1 MFTSMQTSDRATSP
15 ESIPVSSA
23 PTTDHPSA
31 STCGDHLISR
41 TQSDRLLMPS
51 GVRGVALLSLG
62 SALATAGAAP
72 PCQSGHRLPAG
83 RVRTTRRSNP
93 SGALTTLRTPF
104 PQVGAASV
112 ASTCPRLPTRRLVT
126 TPCVPRSG
134 ASGLGQ
140 VEMPSTMTTAPAL
153 KGGATENVRAIDNR
167 TQRVATLPVARAPQR
182 VRPMRSMPTD
192 SRLVSSGRARCGAEG
207 CSVHGHTVAR
217 AADAFLRRKGKAV
230 AHTGRFTTPPVEAAE
245 AHCRH
250 LWVIAWKDGQL
261 TTDEDT
267 LMCGCEA
274 VVFETMKADATEEVR
289 NAMSQR
295 RGFESP
301 QFDRRLREL
310 RGKVVR
316 FRQRLPQPDPTPAG
330 PAQMKKAA

>member
-1 MFTSMQTSDRATSP
+1 MQSLFPPTCSPNLRTTTDPTSFRANRA
-15 ESIPVSSA
+15 ESTRLGSA
-23 PTTDHPSA
+23 PTTDNLSRHVAWPLMVDSSTHQLSDSSPGGPGILFSGA
-31 STCGDHLISR
+31 SPA
-41 TQSDRLLMPS
+41 PS
-51 GVRGVALLSLG
+51 GLAPW
-62 SALATAGAAP
+62 SA
-72 PCQSGHRLPAG
+72 CDHRRIRHP
-83 RVRTTRRSNP
+83 RR
-93 SGALTTLRTPF
+93 
-104 PQVGAASV
+104 V
-112 ASTCPRLPTRRLVT
+112 ASHV
-126 TPCVPRSG
+126 CVPRCDVRTSLRNLPAPASVSACASKG
-134 ASGLGQ
+134 PIHVIPTTTKTIDEDAAAGGVNAGSAAAALTSLELSGL
-140 VEMPSTMTTAPAL
+140 
-153 KGGATENVRAIDNR
+153 
-167 TQRVATLPVARAPQR
+167 
-182 VRPMRSMPTD
+182 
-192 SRLVSSGRARCGAEG
+192 SRQP
-207 CSVHGHTVAR
+207 
-217 AADAFLRRKGKAV
+217 AFLRTAMGQRGSSEVGLSTADTVAGSRIAYTRRNPESRKEAGV

-274 VVFETMKADATEEVR
+274 VVFEAMKADATEEVR

-330 PAQMKKAA
+330 PAAQRKAA

>member
-1 MFTSMQTSDRATSP
+1 MFTSMQPSDRAIRLV
-15 ESIPVSSA
+15 SIPVGSA
-23 PTTDHPSA
+23 PTAANPFDVGSHLRSREVTSARLLCDSSQGGAPRSSPLVGVAASRAA
-31 STCGDHLISR
+31 STSQELQHPGR
-41 TQSDRLLMPS
+41 QSAAIRSAMGQRGFCEVDRP
-51 GVRGVALLSLG
+51 
-62 SALATAGAAP
+62 
-72 PCQSGHRLPAG
+72 
-83 RVRTTRRSNP
+83 
-93 SGALTTLRTPF
+93 
-104 PQVGAASV
+104 
-112 ASTCPRLPTRRLVT
+112 
-126 TPCVPRSG
+126 
-134 ASGLGQ
+134 
-140 VEMPSTMTTAPAL
+140 TMTTAPA
-153 KGGATENVRAIDNR
+153 KTGGAIEQPLAIDNR

-330 PAQMKKAA
+330 PAAQRKAA